1 MILNIQPGHI
11 ARHTPHG
18 AGSQGR
24 DAAII
29 DIAQDLLLRHL
40 HEANVLNNLVFK
52 GGTAI
57 RKLYAGNSGRFS
69 LDLDFSIATIDESID
84 DILIELIDCIEGLSI
99 GPFNYNTFE
108 RRGKWFISFKH
119 PFSSGENI
127 LHCKLDIS
135 PPPWLAPTKKEW
147 VPLPIHS
154 IYGEPKLPEIITI
167 RIEENIAEKIARLNR
182 VSPARDLYDLKWI
195 MTNPSI
201 SKNLDLPLIR
211 HLSVLKIWCD
221 AHGIHAGS
229 AFWKPGHEAFSF
241 DPVHWLRDRSK
252 ENIDIDNIGAL
263 TIQIPTASELSESV
277 SKQYDF
283 LKNLTDD
290 EIIIAQIRAQD
301 RPLAL
306 KLLSELPSGQ
316 LSGIK
321 LY

>member
-29 DIAQDLLLRHL
+29 DVAQDLLLRHL
-40 HEANVLNNLVFK
+40 YEENVLHNLVFK

-57 RKLYAGNSGRFS
+57 RKLYAGNAGRFS
-69 LDLDFSIATIDESID
+69 LDLDFSIAAIDESID

-99 GPFNYNTFE
+99 GPFIYSTFE
-108 RRGKWFISFKH
+108 RRGKWFIGFAH

-127 LHCKLDIS
+127 LYSKLDIS

-147 VPLPIHS
+147 VSLPIHS
-154 IYGEPKLPEIITI
+154 TYGEPRLPEITTI

-195 MTNPSI
+195 MTNSSI
-201 SKNLDLPLIR
+201 SRNLDLHLIR
-211 HLSVLKIWCD
+211 RLSVLKIWCD

-229 AFWKPGHEAFSF
+229 TFWKPGHEAFPF
-241 DPVHWLRDRSK
+241 DPIHWLRDRSK

-263 TIQIPTASELSESV
+263 TIPIPTASELSETV
-277 SKQYDF
+277 SKHFGF
-283 LKNLTDD
+283 LKDLIDD
-290 EIIIAQIRAQD
+290 EIIIAQIKAQD
-301 RPLAL
+301 RPLVL
-306 KLLSELPSGQ
+306 KLLGELPDGQ